1 MKISFCNN
9 GELSLIDLISMGD
22 SSKKDN
28 SSLIGEYDSGAKFAM
43 CICYRNNIKMTI
55 KSGQYK
61 YDLDSIEVGDIKKKT
76 MLVINQYDL
85 EDNHIEQVV
94 TGFSIE
100 MGHTWQ
106 KWFAVRELY
115 SNMKDEKGYLSV
127 DNHDRTEFLE
137 KEFDTVI
144 TLESDQ
150 LDEIYEHWNDY
161 FLEQDCINSNP
172 EDDVLIYENIAE
184 DGLFRIYKQNILIY
198 TDENIK
204 SNFVYNCKSA
214 TIDERRVLSNYHDV
228 RYDISRFIERTNDD
242 FIINAFVNLKDNN
255 VQTFEETISYDK
267 DYFSKTWINV
277 INNTKPQHLMKD
289 LRKALISNKHIELES
304 KIIRAGFSWHSPSV
318 EIKEVVVEEIN
329 AVTSLTNECDLI
341 NLEIRYPLQQSKIQ
355 SVKCAPDPDKKI
367 IYVDSTFDKDKD
379 MWQFIKAQYILDRC
393 SEDQIYKDYYELLK
407 QINK

>member
-1 MKISFCNN
+1 MKINFCNN
-9 GELSLIDLISMGD
+9 GVLSLIDLVSMGD
-22 SSKKDN
+22 SSKKNDMN
-28 SSLIGEYDSGAKFAM
+28 TIGMYDSGLKFSM

-76 MLVINQYDL
+76 MLVIDQYDL

-100 MGHTWQ
+100 MGHTWL
-106 KWFAVRELY
+106 KWYAVRELY
-115 SNMKDEKGYLSV
+115 SNMKDEKGYMCIDSSEEILA
-127 DNHDRTEFLE
+127 N
-137 KEFDTVI
+137 EFDTVI

-161 FLEQDCINSNP
+161 FLEQDCINSNS
-172 EDDVLIYENIAE
+172 EDDILIYKNIAK

-198 TDENIK
+198 TDETYK

-228 RYDISRFIERTNDD
+228 RYDISRFIEKTNDVN
-242 FIINAFVNLKDNN
+242 IIEAFVNLKDNDDK
-255 VQTFEETISYDK
+255 TFEETIAFDK
-267 DYFSKTWINV
+267 DYFSQSWIYIV
-277 INNTKPQHLMKD
+277 NNTKPQYLMKD

-318 EIKEVVVEEIN
+318 EIKELVVEEIN

-355 SVKCAPDPDKKI
+355 YVKCAPDPDKKI

-407 QINK
+407 QVS